1 MGAQRGTVY
10 HTIMEKIPLQAT
22 DWDMAGIADF
32 AEDLIRREILTA
44 EEVQSVDLAKIL
56 RFLESPLGWRLRSAD
71 RVYREEA
78 FNLRM
83 DKDGE
88 EIIVQGIIDCY
99 FTEGD
104 KYTLIDF
111 KSDFV
116 KDKPESIDE
125 LKEIY
130 RPQLEL
136 YKEALEE
143 IRGIT
148 VDETYLYLFAVDRA
162 VKL

>member
-1 MGAQRGTVY
+1 
-10 HTIMEKIPLQAT
+10 
-22 DWDMAGIADF
+22 
-32 AEDLIRREILTA
+32 
-44 EEVQSVDLAKIL
+44 VDLAKIL